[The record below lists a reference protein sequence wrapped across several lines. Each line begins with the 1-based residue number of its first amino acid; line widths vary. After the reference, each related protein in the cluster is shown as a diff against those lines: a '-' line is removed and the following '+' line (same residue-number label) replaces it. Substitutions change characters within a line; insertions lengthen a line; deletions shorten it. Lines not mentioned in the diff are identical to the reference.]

1 MIFLL
6 RIELTNFVVVP
17 ITFGNEFNSTC
28 TLFFIDKDYIVRNQ
42 LKEKLTILLFLK
54 NTIG

>member
-17 ITFGNEFNSTC
+17 ITVGNEFNSTC

-42 LKEKLTILLFLK
+42 LKEKLTILLF
-54 NTIG
+54 